1 MTFKLHLKSSLVKS
15 LKDRMSSSSL
25 EMLEQ
30 RLDSHLVGMLQ
41 KGSTCEQVW
50 SPKMTRNGCELCS
63 LRRAACI
70 LPATCGSAGI
80 RATSRSGVR
89 GQQDLAYPQHEE
101 AVATFGSDVVKQIPE
116 HLILLPF
123 TDVVFTN

>member
-70 LPATCGSAGI
+70 LPATSVGL
-80 RATSRSGVR
+80 RASEPPPGVVS
-89 GQQDLAYPQHEE
+89 E
-101 AVATFGSDVVKQIPE
+101 ANRT
-116 HLILLPF
+116 
-123 TDVVFTN
+123 